1 MAKKNKLKEAPI
13 DYSDDRNLRISPDIE
28 AKLKSQEHPLG
39 GHKAFPD
46 IDQDGKADNFE
57 ELIAT
62 KRFQDVIEKIKS
74 ATGLEIVDQQSMM
87 QIQGQMMQAVKRM
100 MQIESSNIPEL
111 QELAVKVVKDQMS
124 IPEGD
129 LQFDAKIEKPNFS
142 GMDMKPKE
150 KKKEPPKQQQPQID
164 DGGVQARME
173 KLDLEK
179 QKRRFINSLI
189 SGSSKKAHYMYHMV
203 GEELDSIHPDLV
215 GLYSLVMSV
224 NDIMYWIMPDMDM
237 MSADGAEQSMAGKE
251 ELDLTTDPPTIK
263 ATGMFFPVLVH
274 EIWKGVMEYMSAHG
288 LPSDPE
294 FAAEVM
300 DETDNVAGE
309 IWDLRLGPVIWEK
322 FTESYPESLL
332 DNEDMGIIKNY
343 LYFNIISMDA
353 EPFLALAKEILSGSQ
368 KGKDQVEKIVN
379 DIIQQ
384 LKDEDYEDVSGET
397 QSDTPNYEMPGFEG
411 TLDALDDA
419 LDIRPKETPKTVESS
434 KEYNLDDLLDKIGKS
449 GMNSLSQDEKDFLYS
464 M

>member
-1 MAKKNKLKEAPI
+1 MAKKKKLKEAPI
-13 DYSDDRNLRISPDIE
+13 DYSDDRNIRISPDIE

-46 IDQDGKADNFE
+46 INQDGKADNFE
-57 ELIAT
+57 EVIAS
-62 KRFQDVIEKIKS
+62 KRFQDVIEKVKA
-74 ATGLEIVDQQSMM
+74 ATGLEIVDQQSMV
-87 QIQGQMMQAVKRM
+87 QIHSMMMGAVQRM
-100 MQIESSNIPEL
+100 MQIESTNIPEL
-111 QELAVKVVKDQMS
+111 EELAVKVVKDQMS

-129 LQFDAKIEKPNFS
+129 LQFDAKIEKPDFS
-142 GMDMKPKE
+142 GMQMNPKE
-150 KKKEPPKQQQPQID
+150 KKKEEPKQKQPEMDD
-164 DGGVQARME
+164 DGLQARME

-203 GEELDSIHPDLV
+203 GEELNSIHPDLV

-237 MSADGAEQSMAGKE
+237 MGAGGAEQAMAGKE
-251 ELDLTTDPPTIK
+251 ELDLQTDPPTIK

-274 EIWKGVMEYMSAHG
+274 ELWKGVMEYMSAHG

-332 DNEDMGIIKNY
+332 DNDDMGRIKNY
-343 LYFNIISMDA
+343 LYFNIVSMDA

-384 LKDEDYEDVSGET
+384 LKDEDWEDASGEVV
-397 QSDTPNYEMPGFEG
+397 PEIPGFEG
-411 TLDALDDA
+411 TMDALDDA
-419 LDIRPKETPKTVESS
+419 LNIRPKEEPKSIEPG
-434 KEYNLDDLLDKIGKS
+434 KEYDLDDLLDKIGKS
-449 GMNSLSQDEKDFLYS
+449 GMDSLTQDEKDFLYS

>member
-13 DYSDDRNLRISPDIE
+13 DYSDSRNLRISPDIE
-28 AKLKSQEHPLG
+28 ARLKSQDHPLG

-87 QIQGQMMQAVKRM
+87 QIQGQMMQAVQRM
-100 MQIESSNIPEL
+100 MQIESNYIPEL
-111 QELAVKVVKDQMS
+111 QELAVKLVKDQMS

-150 KKKEPPKQQQPQID
+150 KKKETPKQKQPQID
-164 DGGVQARME
+164 DGGVQARMD

-179 QKRRFINSLI
+179 QKRRFVNSLI

-203 GEELDSIHPDLV
+203 AEELNAINEDLV

-224 NDIMYWIMPDMDM
+224 NDIMYWVMPDMDS

-274 EIWKGVMEYMSAHG
+274 ELWKGVMEYMSAHG

-300 DETDNVAGE
+300 DDTDNIASE

-332 DNEDMGIIKNY
+332 DNEDMGRIKNY
-343 LYFNIISMDA
+343 LYFNIISIDA

-379 DIIQQ
+379 DIVQQ

-397 QSDTPNYEMPGFEG
+397 QSDTPQYEIPGFEG
-411 TLDALDDA
+411 TMDMLDDA
-419 LDIRPKETPKTVESS
+419 LNIRPKDVPKTVETP
-434 KEYNLDDLLDKIGKS
+434 KVYDMDTLLDKIGKS
-449 GMNSLSQDEKDFLYS
+449 GMDSLTKDEKDFLYN